1 MNIFFNLKV
10 TGHVEP
16 KNTKSHGTIIDI
28 CIANTRNI
36 EHNKQQNIGEIA

>member
-1 MNIFFNLKV
+1 MNIFFNQKV

-28 CIANTRNI
+28 CIANIRMMK
-36 EHNKQQNIGEIA
+36 HNKQQNIGEIK